1 MKLLDGAL
9 GVHGQALAVRSRR
22 LELIA
27 QNIANADTP
36 NYKARDLDFRTVLAE
51 AGTQETSMAATRQGH
66 YQDGEVP
73 EAAPAWLAYRHP
85 VQPSID
91 GNTVELDAEVARYSE
106 NALRY
111 QASLTFTS
119 QRIRGLFSAIQGQ

>member
-1 MKLLDGAL
+1 M
-9 GVHGQALAVRSRR
+9 
-22 LELIA
+22 
-27 QNIANADTP
+27 
-36 NYKARDLDFRTVLAE
+36 
-51 AGTQETSMAATRQGH
+51 
-66 YQDGEVP
+66 
-73 EAAPAWLAYRHP
+73 
-85 VQPSID
+85 QPSID